1 MFGLQYISV
10 GWDPLSKATITSTL
24 VGKVF
29 VVSILASLDV
39 QPHTLSVRISKG
51 LSPLSYWIC
60 ILLLMYS
67 IYLYAI
73 SSSCQKE
80 SFVHVHKLFCRKIFH
95 RNFIKYSHTYVVVAY
110 KISIDFP
117 IANNV
122 VVNDFIFFISRLGC
136 VMFFLAL
143 GVLSLVTFVLVGFF
157 YGYFGSRYYW
167 NIYGYV
173 VFAHM
178 FFAPVWAFEL
188 SLWIVIQ
195 ATMNK
200 LKKGINLDRNKDQD
214 DVSSAQGFST
224 NV

>member
-1 MFGLQYISV
+1 LSLQYIGV
-10 GWDPLSKATITSTL
+10 GWNSLSKATITSTL

-122 VVNDFIFFISRLGC
+122 FISRLGC

-157 YGYFGSRYYW
+157 YGYTGAT
-167 NIYGYV
+167 NI
-173 VFAHM
+173 
-178 FFAPVWAFEL
+178 
-188 SLWIVIQ
+188 
-195 ATMNK
+195 
-200 LKKGINLDRNKDQD
+200 
-214 DVSSAQGFST
+214 
-224 NV
+224 